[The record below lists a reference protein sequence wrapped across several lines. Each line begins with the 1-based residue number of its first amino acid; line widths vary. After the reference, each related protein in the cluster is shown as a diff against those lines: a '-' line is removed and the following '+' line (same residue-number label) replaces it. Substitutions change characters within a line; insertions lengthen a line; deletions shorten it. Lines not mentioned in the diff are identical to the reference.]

1 MDNLPPNTTSPK
13 WDSTTKMVV
22 SLTIVALVA
31 ALLIYFRGIV
41 GPLILALILAF
52 LLQPVAAWGCKI
64 SRFSWR
70 FVVNLIYLLLVVLLG
85 TALTLSGLAI
95 LQQAQSL
102 VSFIESFLNRL
113 PDMVQELTT
122 QTRMIGPFLLDFS
135 QLDLEALARQ
145 ILDAVQPL
153 LGQAGTLVS
162 KFATTTA
169 STLGWGLF
177 VLLVSYFLLSEA
189 GQLRQDIV
197 HIDIPGYSADIQ
209 RLANELYRIWNTF
222 LRGQTII
229 ALLVIASYY
238 VLLTI
243 LGTRLALVIALL
255 AGLAR
260 FIPYLGSW
268 ITWIVTA
275 IVAYLQTSNY
285 FGLEPV
291 QYAALV
297 LMLCLALDMIFDNLI
312 NPRLMGHALGVHP
325 AGVLIAAII
334 AANLIG
340 IIGLVL
346 AAPVLATLAL
356 LARYIVRKMFDLD
369 PWPEGE
375 QEKTYPPKEVPW
387 VRFGLR
393 LRALL
398 GRIWQRLKR

>member
-1 MDNLPPNTTSPK
+1 MDNLPPNSTSPK
-13 WDSTTKMVV
+13 WDSTTKLVV
-22 SLTIVALVA
+22 ALTIVALAA

-52 LLQPVAAWGCKI
+52 LLQPVAAWGCKA
-64 SRFSWR
+64 SGFSWR
-70 FVVNLIYLLLVVLLG
+70 LTVNLIYLLLVILLG
-85 TALTLSGLAI
+85 TALTLSGLAL

-102 VSFIESFLNRL
+102 VIFITSFVNRL
-113 PDMVQELTT
+113 PDMVQDLST

-135 QLDLEALARQ
+135 QLDLEVLARQ
-145 ILDAVQPL
+145 ILDTVQPL

-169 STLGWGLF
+169 STLGWGFF
-177 VLLVSYFLLSEA
+177 VLLVSYFLLSES
-189 GQLRQDIV
+189 GQLREDIV
-197 HIDIPGYSADIQ
+197 HIEIPGYSADIQ

-243 LGTRLALVIALL
+243 LGTRLALAIALL

-260 FIPYLGSW
+260 FIPYLGTW
-268 ITWIVTA
+268 ITWIVIA

-285 FGLEPV
+285 FGLDPV

-297 LMLCLALDMIFDNLI
+297 LVLCVALDMIFDNLI
-312 NPRLMGHALGVHP
+312 NPRFMGHALGVHP
-325 AGVLIAAII
+325 AGVLIAAIV

-369 PWPEGE
+369 PWPESE
-375 QEKTYPPKEVPW
+375 RDKISTTREVPW

-393 LRALL
+393 LQEIMR
-398 GRIWQRLKR
+398 RIRLRLKR